1 MLLDETDE
9 QQITKHISA
18 MDDSVTTIS
27 NLLNNPLD
35 EEVAKRIRANYQHLE
50 IMLNRLDGSLNIAQ
64 KENYNSAILSAKTFL
79 NE

>member
-1 MLLDETDE
+1 MPLDETDE
-9 QQITKHISA
+9 QQITRHISA

-35 EEVAKRIRANYQHLE
+35 EDVAKRIRANYQHLE

-64 KENYNSAILSAKTFL
+64 KENYNSVILSAKTFL

>member
-1 MLLDETDE
+1 MPLDETDE
-9 QQITKHISA
+9 QQITRHISA

-64 KENYNSAILSAKTFL
+64 KENYNSVILSAKTFL